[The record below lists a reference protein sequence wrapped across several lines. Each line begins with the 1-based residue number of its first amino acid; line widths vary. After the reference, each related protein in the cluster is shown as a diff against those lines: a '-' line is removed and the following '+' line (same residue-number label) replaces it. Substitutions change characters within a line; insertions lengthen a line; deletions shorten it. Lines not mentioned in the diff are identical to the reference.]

1 MSPEK
6 HKSVVE
12 TILEDLEDFELSDFE
27 IPDEITSNEK

>member
-6 HKSVVE
+6 QKSVVE
-12 TILEDLEDFELSDFE
+12 TILEDHEDFELSDFE